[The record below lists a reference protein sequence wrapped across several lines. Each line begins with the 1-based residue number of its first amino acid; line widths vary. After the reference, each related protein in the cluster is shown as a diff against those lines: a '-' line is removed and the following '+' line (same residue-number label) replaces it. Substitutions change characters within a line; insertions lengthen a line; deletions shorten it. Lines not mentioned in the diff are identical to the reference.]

1 MTVKELKEILNKY
14 PDNVEVGFEHLKIK
28 NAHFEKENNYL
39 DLGGDSEYVSCAKQ
53 YEELMNKLSLIKNEY
68 ITCVNTAIDY
78 AEQKDQ
84 GLSAYYS
91 TLASGIKL
99 GLVALNFHDF

>member
-14 PDNVEVGFEHLKIK
+14 SDNIEVGFEHLQIK
-28 NAHFEKENNYL
+28 NANFEKETNYL
-39 DLGGDSEYVSCAKQ
+39 DLGGDAEYVSCAKQ
-53 YEELMNKLSLIKNEY
+53 YEELMSKISLIKNEY

-78 AEQKDQ
+78 TEKKDQ
-84 GLSAYYS
+84 GSSAYYS